1 MQAFHITENTI
12 FTVYNGIML
21 ITKTQFGFLASQ
33 KNGVPLTGHSKH
45 ET

>member
-12 FTVYNGIML
+12 FTVYTGIKL
-21 ITKTQFGFLASQ
+21 ITKTKFGFLPSQ